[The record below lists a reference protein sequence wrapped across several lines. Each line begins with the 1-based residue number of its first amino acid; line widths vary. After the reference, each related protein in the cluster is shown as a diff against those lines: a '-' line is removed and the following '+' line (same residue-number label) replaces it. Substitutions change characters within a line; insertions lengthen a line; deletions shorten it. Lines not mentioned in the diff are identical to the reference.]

1 MCFLFDM
8 IKLKCYSQKY
18 REGYIIIMVFGQLE
32 HLLIEQGFEK
42 VSSNLPEFSFFFR
55 RESTYANVL
64 YVIDFKPGL
73 YITQDQYW
81 HIREKIKDFFNIK
94 GINNIHILSLLISS
108 DPEQAKQLCVN
119 DPFCWLIDPTGNR
132 LLIYE
137 HQVTDF
143 YGIKGVLEKFLFDIS
158 VSNSGET
165 VNQDIENNINID
177 QNGQHANMPWMNIIL
192 VSVNVILYIV
202 CTITGD
208 LLYNIGTFGVMDLI
222 ENREWYRFF
231 TCMFL
236 HADIQHLISNML
248 ILYYI
253 GNVVERHIGHISYI
267 IIYFL
272 SGLAGNVLSAGYELF
287 TGSYISSLGASGAV
301 FGIEGAMLMLAILNK
316 GRITEITA
324 GRLAFAISFSLYC
337 GFTSSYVNNMAHI
350 GGVLMGFA
358 AVGVFWLLSGLGE
371 KYNN

>member
-1 MCFLFDM
+1 
-8 IKLKCYSQKY
+8 
-18 REGYIIIMVFGQLE
+18 MVFGQLE
-32 HLLIEQGFEK
+32 HLLTEQGFEK
-42 VSSNLPEFSFFFR
+42 VATNLPEFSFFFR
-55 RESTYANVL
+55 KETTYVNVL
-64 YVIDFKPGL
+64 YVIDFKQGL

-81 HIREKIKDFFNIK
+81 HIREKIQDFFHMK
-94 GINNIHILSLLISS
+94 GIDNVHILSLLISE

-119 DPFCWLIDPTGNR
+119 DAFCWLIDPVRNR

-137 HQVTDF
+137 NQVDDF

-158 VSNSGET
+158 EVPEENANSSNEDNIEIDSNSQRIS
-165 VNQDIENNINID
+165 V
-177 QNGQHANMPWMNIIL
+177 HWMNIIL

-202 CTITGD
+202 CTFTGD
-208 LLYNIGTFGVMDLI
+208 LLYNIGTFGVKDLI
-222 ENREWYRFF
+222 ENREWYRLF
-231 TCMFL
+231 TSMFL
-236 HADIQHLISNML
+236 HADIQHLVSNML

-272 SGLAGNVLSAGYELF
+272 SGLAGNIFSAGYELL
-287 TGSYISSLGASGAV
+287 TANYISSLGASGAV

-316 GRITEITA
+316 GRITGITA

-358 AVGVFWLLSGLGE
+358 AVGIFWLLFGLKE
-371 KYNN
+371 KYNNSNLKV